1 MHTAPLVT
9 DEHALEALRLACD
22 VLGQAERCGRPA
34 ILVQAQLGIACCY
47 RALGELEAAEVH
59 LNKALAW
66 ARVAQSPDAEVEVLC
81 ELCDVGAQRARAL
94 DSQDEAAAHAARERV
109 RDRVFEVGQ
118 LAARVAD
125 ADWEVKVLLHI
136 SDVLNRLGDHDD
148 ASQLQAR
155 AMRRM
160 SGTLSADAAELPS
173 LGRLADS

>member
-1 MHTAPLVT
+1 MHTATMVN
-9 DEHALEALRLACD
+9 DEQAHEALRLAGE
-22 VLGQAERCGRPA
+22 VLGHAERCGRPA
-34 ILVQAQLGIACCY
+34 ILAQAQVGLACCY

-59 LNKALAW
+59 LNAALSW

-81 ELCDVGAQRARAL
+81 SLCEVGVQRADAQEV
-94 DSQDEAAAHAARERV
+94 QDAAAAHATRERV

-118 LAARVAD
+118 LAAHVSD

-148 ASQLQAR
+148 ASQIQAR

-160 SGTLSADAAELPS
+160 AGTQASDATELPA

>member
-1 MHTAPLVT
+1 MHTESMVT
-9 DEHALEALRLACD
+9 DDTAHEALRLACD

-34 ILVQAQLGIACCY
+34 ILVQALLGIACCY
-47 RALGELEAAEVH
+47 RALNELEAADTYLH
-59 LNKALAW
+59 QALGW

-81 ELCDVGAQRARAL
+81 ALCDVGAQQAGL
-94 DSQDEAAAHAARERV
+94 LESQDETAAHQKREQV

-118 LAARVAD
+118 LAARVSD

-148 ASQLQAR
+148 ASQIQAR
-155 AMRRM
+155 AIRRM
-160 SGTLSADAAELPS
+160 AGTQAADVAELPG

>member
-1 MHTAPLVT
+1 MQTAPIT
-9 DEHALEALRLACD
+9 ADEHALAALRLACD

-34 ILVQAQLGIACCY
+34 ILTQAQLGIACCY
-47 RALGELEAAEVH
+47 RALGELAAAEVH
-59 LNKALAW
+59 LNAALGW
-66 ARVAQSPDAEVEVLC
+66 ARLAQSADAEVEVLC
-81 ELCDVGAQRARAL
+81 ELCDVGAQRATAL
-94 DSQDEAAAHAARERV
+94 KNRDAAAAHAAREEV

-118 LAARVAD
+118 LAARVSD

-148 ASQLQAR
+148 ASQIQAR

-160 SGTLSADAAELPS
+160 AGTQADDAAEMPA